1 MRANSCAIQSF
12 PHEGATFSTQPR
24 ESAQLA
30 DSAVPIS
37 IGIVE
42 GSIRPSFFLGDA
54 LRPNSMKVIPSH
66 LSSAQVVGAL
76 LILATAAFVL
86 NLRSLPLLERSGV
99 VRGGSEPRDQID
111 ELPELKSIPRHQFPL
126 TLANEPTSSQNGII
140 NADHFE
146 PNQESRYADRTS
158 RFPKVSNWE
167 KRSGR

>member
-1 MRANSCAIQSF
+1 
-12 PHEGATFSTQPR
+12 
-24 ESAQLA
+24 
-30 DSAVPIS
+30 
-37 IGIVE
+37 
-42 GSIRPSFFLGDA
+42 
-54 LRPNSMKVIPSH
+54 MKVIPSH
-66 LSSAQVVGAL
+66 LSFAQFVGAL

-99 VRGGSEPRDQID
+99 TRGGSEPRGQTN
-111 ELPELKSIPRHQFPL
+111 ESPELKSIPRHQFPL

-146 PNQESRYADRTS
+146 PDQESRYADRTS